1 MISIFDMVVFVI
13 GGVILVAWLG
23 VFFLGKK
30 HEAMFVTLNESEYP
44 LKDLYFMGYYLL
56 ELTKYEYKS
65 KSDRK
70 LRKELSVLHEEKYTE
85 YYVRVIYAQKV
96 FYLFTILVL
105 TVPLYALTDSVIIL
119 PMIPFY
125 GGVAYYYFGT
135 VTKGKI
141 MKRSEEL
148 LRDFPVV
155 VSKLALLTNAGMIV
169 REAWVEIASTGEGI
183 LYDEMRIAVD
193 QMQNGVSETDAIF
206 KFGSRCIIPEIK
218 KFASTII
225 QGMIKGNSELTY
237 MLQEQSKEVWGL
249 KKQDV
254 RRQGEKASSKLLIP
268 IMIMFVGIIIMIV
281 VPIFTNMGI

>member
-1 MISIFDMVVFVI
+1 
-13 GGVILVAWLG
+13 
-23 VFFLGKK
+23 
-30 HEAMFVTLNESEYP
+30 
-44 LKDLYFMGYYLL
+44 MGYYLL